1 MALLVTDSFSL
12 LGLLV
17 QEWQDWSVTEASFT
31 KLGSQRG
38 VALQAG

>member
-1 MALLVTDSFSL
+1 MALLLTASSSF

-17 QEWQDWSVTEASFT
+17 QEGHLWSVTEASFT

-38 VALQAG
+38 AALQAG